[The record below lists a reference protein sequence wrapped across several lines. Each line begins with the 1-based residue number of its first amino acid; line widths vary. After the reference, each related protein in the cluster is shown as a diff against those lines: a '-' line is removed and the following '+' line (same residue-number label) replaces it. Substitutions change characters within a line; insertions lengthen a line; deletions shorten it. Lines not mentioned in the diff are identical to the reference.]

1 MAEQEMIDLVIN
13 GGLWIMM
20 IIFAFGAL
28 IVHPLGFIINLVRLK
43 FANAIGSILAF
54 AVNLIVIITCAYFLA
69 ERGAL
74 YL

>member
-1 MAEQEMIDLVIN
+1 MPEQEMIDMVIN

-20 IIFAFGAL
+20 IIFGFGVL

-54 AVNLIVIITCAYFLA
+54 GINLIFIIGCAYWLA
-69 ERGAL
+69 QRGAL